1 MRQILEDI
9 DDLLLEGRYNL
20 PPVVTAYHCGRE
32 LDGGSFSLSYAGS
45 GEGMQALGPG
55 IYFAT
60 EEPVAELYCK
70 YARDPYMYTVEIPTK
85 GLYYAQQGVPE
96 HFREPLKA
104 LRDDLIDKHGE
115 YDKLWGEYRL
125 PSARELQYGPGYIG
139 RIFKLLGP
147 KKTIS
152 LLGEI
157 GIDGLYAKL
166 GAYAGGAFEIAVY
179 DPSIIRIVDV
189 SPVSSQD

>member
-1 MRQILEDI
+1 MLQLLEQIDS
-9 DDLLLEGRYNL
+9 LLVEGRYDL
-20 PPVVTAYHCGRE
+20 PPVVTAYHCGRKLE
-32 LDGGSFSLSYAGS
+32 GGKFKLSYAGS

-55 IYFAT
+55 MYFAT
-60 EEPVAELYCK
+60 EKAVAELYCE
-70 YARDPYMYTVEIPTK
+70 YARDPYLYTVEIPTK

-96 HFREPLKA
+96 HFREPLHK
-104 LRDDLIDKHGE
+104 LRDDLIDEHGE
-115 YDKLWGEYRL
+115 YDKLRDEYRL
-125 PSARELQYGPGYIG
+125 PFARELQYGPGYIG

-152 LLGEI
+152 MLGKI